1 MHYIINKSYRP
12 DAPAG
17 LRRMEITATEYHDE
31 TFRVFTDHVT
41 GKEVRIPISEIHE
54 FETRP

>member
-1 MHYIINKSYRP
+1 MHYIINKSFSS
-12 DAPAG
+12 DAQTGPKHI
-17 LRRMEITATEYHDE
+17 EITATEYHDE